1 MRWSRAFISTLRE
14 DPAGVESASHRLL
27 LRGGYI
33 QQIGSGIYSLLPLAQ
48 RVRRKLMRIIREE
61 LDGIGAQECLLS
73 ALSPTEYWKQSGRLN
88 SMGDIMFR
96 LKDRK
101 SSELVLG
108 VTHEEIFTHIASK
121 HINSYKQLPQMWYQF
136 QTKFRDEL
144 RPRGG
149 LLRVREF
156 TMKDSYSFD
165 IDENGL
171 DQSYNLHKA
180 AYEKIFARCG
190 LQVNIAEA
198 DSGIMGGAQSAEFLL
213 ITESG
218 EDKLVVCPDC
228 SYNANLEKALGR
240 VSPSDDG
247 PEELPLEK
255 FATPGIRTIA
265 ELESFEDGVV
275 ADRQIKTLIFKGAKR
290 LHIILVRGDQELN
303 EVALAV
309 TLKEDSLRPAEAD
322 EIFSLMGAHP
332 GSLGAV
338 NFSSSDVEVVADL
351 SLKGRFNMQTGAN
364 EDDFHFKNVSV
375 ERDIKVDRWENL
387 RLLKEGESCLECGG
401 SLKIE
406 NALEVGHIFKLGTKY
421 SHSLG
426 ATALKE
432 DGSKIDLVM
441 GSYGIGVE
449 RLMAAIVETSHDEKG
464 IVWPVAAAP
473 YQILITPVNMND
485 STMAEVAEEI
495 YGKLLSAGHEVLL
508 DDRQVRAGVKFN
520 DGDLIGIPIR
530 VTVGKKAVN
539 REVEVFSRRTG
550 ATTITAIEDLG
561 EVLSKCLSDNI

>member
-61 LDGIGAQECLLS
+61 LDSIGAQECLLS
-73 ALSPTEYWKQSGRLN
+73 ALSPTEYWKQSGRLD

-171 DQSYNLHKA
+171 DQSYNLHKD

-240 VSPSDDG
+240 VSPCDDG

-265 ELESFEDGVV
+265 ELESFEDGVA

-309 TLKEDSLRPAEAD
+309 NLKEDSLRPAEAD

-338 NFSSSDVEVVADL
+338 NFDSSEVEVVADL

-364 EDDFHFKNVSV
+364 ENDYHFKNVSV
-375 ERDIKVDRWENL
+375 ERDVKVDRWENL

-530 VTVGKKAVN
+530 ITVGKKAVN

-550 ATTITAIEDLG
+550 ATTNTAIEDLG
-561 EVLSKCLSDNI
+561 EVLSECLSDNF